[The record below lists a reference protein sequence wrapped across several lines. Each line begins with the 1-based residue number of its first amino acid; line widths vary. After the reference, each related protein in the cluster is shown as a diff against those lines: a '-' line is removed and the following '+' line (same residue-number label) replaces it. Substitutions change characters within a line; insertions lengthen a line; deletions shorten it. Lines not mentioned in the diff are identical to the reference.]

1 MPSDRY
7 ISETTFHVRYAETDS
22 MGVVHHAVYLVWFE
36 EGRSA
41 YIREHGESYADIEKS
56 GYFLAAAELKAKY
69 RRAARYDQKVT
80 VKTWIHDF
88 KSRTLTFGCA
98 IVDGQSEEV
107 MFEATLKLICLNAA
121 GEVTRVPEAWLSW
134 LNPKSMREGK

>member
-1 MPSDRY
+1 MSRDCFV
-7 ISETTFHVRYAETDS
+7 SETKFHVRYAETDS

-41 YIREHGESYADIEKS
+41 YIREHGWSYAEIEKA

-80 VKTWIHDF
+80 VKTWIHQF
-88 KSRTLTFGCA
+88 KSRTITFGCE
-98 IVDGQSEEV
+98 IVDGQSDEV
-107 MFEATLKLICLNAA
+107 MFESTLKLICLNAL

-134 LNPKSMREGK
+134 LNPQT